1 MRAETVEDR
10 MRRGVFVCRRDTP
23 AEEAAAV
30 MAGRDISALV
40 VVDDLGRAVGVVSR
54 TDLVDVM
61 RARPEAEPWRGLAVG
76 AIMSEP
82 VLSVRADTPLVEA
95 SRLMRDA
102 EVHRLVVTR
111 TDPAG
116 EKPIGVLSAS
126 DLVRPRAE
134 PRRRTTRR
142 RS

>member
-10 MRRGVFVCRRDTP
+10 MQRGVFVCRRDTP
-23 AEEAAAV
+23 ADEAAAV

-40 VVDDLGRAVGVVSR
+40 VVDDDGRAVGVVSR

-61 RARPEAEPWRGLAVG
+61 GAKPDAEPWRGLVVG

-82 VLSVRADTPLVEA
+82 VISVRADTPLHEA
-95 SRLMRDA
+95 ARLMREA

-111 TDPAG
+111 PEGGG
-116 EKPIGVLSAS
+116 EKPIGVLSVS
-126 DLVRPRAE
+126 DLVRPGE
-134 PRRRTTRR
+134 KPRRASRT